1 MAELDTLLVKLE
13 AETAGLRRDL
23 ARAGQSVDR
32 FGNNAQRG
40 LNTFQRGMRD
50 AQRQAMRFA
59 AGVAAS
65 LAGLFTAQAINGVV
79 NYSAQL
85 ENLSR
90 RLGFTS
96 ERIQELRF
104 AASDFGIESNQVDLA
119 LQRFTRRLGQAATT
133 GDGELLPVLQRLGIA
148 FRDEATGAPRDAME
162 VLLDYADAVQDM
174 GSQSDRLVAA
184 FKAFDSEGAA
194 LVTVL
199 QQGREGIQ
207 NYASAAHELGVV
219 IDNETTARA
228 RELRRELDIIGQR
241 MRMEFTQTVLD
252 NASAMEDLATA
263 AGDAVTM
270 LGQVVQILQW
280 SGDALGSV
288 WVDMFGLDV
297 VGARDPVAEA
307 EAVRDVLDDLYAGAT
322 TTASAFDRLAASI
335 GEVRARELFAESDV
349 QVPRAGSAA
358 GSVLGMSSADL
369 MRPSTEEATRLA
381 ESLSDAADELDRL
394 GELYSTLPDQPQ
406 GDAVQYF
413 MDLAAAITD
422 VNEESGRRVFTT
434 ETESDANERL
444 AASFRSLNEAMAAR
458 SARATELAAG
468 SITPL
473 MAFRSALDEIRALT
487 ASGDLQAAAITI
499 GVDIDRVRLNAVLA
513 AYRDFIADGGEA
525 AEAAEALQAA
535 LDGLQVSDS
544 VIAAISDLPQKL
556 KDSAEAARTLGT
568 EIADSIAGSIG
579 DAILKAESL
588 RDVLQ
593 SVAQDIA
600 RILVQRFVT
609 NPLADFLGNMVSG
622 GLGGLGGGAGT
633 SIGTDGGSIIST
645 GIKASGSQMRTAM
658 AGAAGAQSMTVSMP
672 VTINADG
679 ADPEGLRRLR
689 EQVQQLQDEAPAQFA
704 SIMRERQ
711 RRSGSVGV

>member
-1 MAELDTLLVKLE
+1 MAELETLLVKLE

-90 RLGFTS
+90 RLGFS
-96 ERIQELRF
+96 AEQIQELRF

-119 LQRFTRRLGQAATT
+119 LQRFTRRLGQAART

-148 FRDEATGAPRDAME
+148 FRDEATGGPRDAME
-162 VLLDYADAVQDM
+162 VLLDYADAVQNM

-199 QQGREGIQ
+199 QQGREGIL
-207 NYASAAHELGVV
+207 NYGSAAHELGVI

-241 MRMEFTQTVLD
+241 MRMQFTQTVLD

-263 AGDAVTM
+263 AGDAATM

-280 SGDALGSV
+280 SGDGLGSV
-288 WVDMFGLDV
+288 WVDMFGLDNV
-297 VGARDPVAEA
+297 VGPRDPVAEA

-322 TTASAFDRLAASI
+322 TTASAFNRLADSI

-349 QVPRAGSAA
+349 QVPRAGRAA

-369 MRPSTEEATRLA
+369 IRPSTEEATRLA
-381 ESLSDAADELDRL
+381 ESLSDAADELERL
-394 GELYSTLPDQPQ
+394 GKLYSTLPSQPQ

-413 MDLAAAITD
+413 MDLVAGIAD

-434 ETESDANERL
+434 ETETEANERL

-473 MAFRSALDEIRALT
+473 MAFQSALDEIRTLT

-535 LDGLQVSDS
+535 LGGLEVSEKA
-544 VIAAISDLPQKL
+544 IEAISSMPEQL
-556 KDSAEAARTLGT
+556 KESVDAARTLGI
-568 EIADSIAGSIG
+568 EIADSIAGTIG

-622 GLGGLGGGAGT
+622 GLGGGPK
-633 SIGTDGGSIIST
+633 SIGKDGGSIIST
-645 GIKASGSQMRTAM
+645 GIKASGSQMLTAM

-672 VTINADG
+672 ITINADG

-689 EQVQQLQDEAPAQFA
+689 EQVQMLQDEAPAQFA
-704 SIMRERQ
+704 AIMRERQ